1 MSPNTSARQSPSAS
15 VPASGGAPGVA
26 SGVASAVASQAAAGS
41 PDFAAHFPEVRGYLS
56 ACTGGL
62 PSHATLAASRSFFDE
77 WAAGRLD
84 AHAIGAA
91 SERTRQLYA
100 QLAGVAT
107 DRVALGSQVSQIVSI
122 IATTVPDG
130 GEVLCAAGD
139 FSSLTHPFEQLAAR
153 GVTVRYA
160 PVAELAAA
168 VRPETT
174 LVAFSLVQSATGEV
188 ADHEAIVAAAARVG
202 ARTCVDLTQS
212 LGWLPVGAAT
222 FDYTVCH
229 AYKWLCAPR
238 GTAFLTVRAGL
249 DETLTPLA
257 AGWCSADDVWGSC
270 YAGHTPLAANAGRF
284 DLSPLWPLVPGTE
297 AALALFASLDP
308 VAVHDH
314 AVGLANAARSV
325 LGMPSGNS
333 AIVTWPDPDGSEL
346 AAMQAA
352 GLVVSGRAGNARVA
366 FHLWN
371 TMEDVELLARA
382 LGR

>member
-1 MSPNTSARQSPSAS
+1 MSTSTLR
-15 VPASGGAPGVA
+15 SGN
-26 SGVASAVASQAAAGS
+26 AADTAT
-41 PDFAAHFPEVRGYLS
+41 DFASHFPATRGYLS

-62 PSHATLAASRSFFDE
+62 PSHATLTASRAFYDE

-84 AHAIGAA
+84 AHAIG
-91 SERTRQLYA
+91 ETVEQTRELYA
-100 QLAGVAT
+100 QLVGLPT

-122 IATTVPDG
+122 IATSVPDG

-160 PVAELAAA
+160 PIADLAAA
-168 VRPETT
+168 VTPATS

-188 ADHEAIVAAAARVG
+188 ADHEAIVAASSAVG

-249 DETLTPLA
+249 DDTLTPLA
-257 AGWCSADDVWGSC
+257 AGWCSADDVWASC
-270 YAGHTPLAANAGRF
+270 YAGHTPLAESAGRF
-284 DLSPLWPLVPGTE
+284 DISPLWPLVAGTA
-297 AALALFASLDP
+297 AALSLFVSLDRN
-308 VAVHDH
+308 AVHDH
-314 AVGLANAARSV
+314 AVGLANAARAV
-325 LGMPSGNS
+325 LGLPAGDS
-333 AIVTWPDPDGSEL
+333 AIVTWPDADGTAL
-346 AAMQAA
+346 AAMQTA
-352 GLVVSGRAGNARVA
+352 GIVASGRAGNARVS

-371 TMEDVELLARA
+371 THDDVALLAAA
-382 LGR
+382 LGH

>member
-1 MSPNTSARQSPSAS
+1 MSISTQG
-15 VPASGGAPGVA
+15 SGN
-26 SGVASAVASQAAAGS
+26 AAGATS
-41 PDFAAHFPEVRGYLS
+41 DFAGHFPDTRGYLA

-62 PSHATLAASRSFFDE
+62 PSHTTLAASRDFYDQWS
-77 WAAGRLD
+77 AGKLD
-84 AHAIGAA
+84 AHAIGDAV
-91 SERTRQLYA
+91 ERTRGLYA
-100 QLAGVAT
+100 QLVGVPA

-122 IATTVPDG
+122 IATAVPDG

-160 PVAELAAA
+160 PVTELAEA
-168 VRPETT
+168 VTPGTS

-188 ADHEAIVAAAARVG
+188 ADHAAIVSAAASVG

-238 GTAFLTVRAGL
+238 GTAFLTVRPGL

-257 AGWCSADDVWGSC
+257 AGWCSADDVWSSC
-270 YAGHTPLAANAGRF
+270 YAGHTPLAEGAGRF
-284 DLSPLWPLVPGTE
+284 DLSPLWPLVAGTE
-297 AALALFASLDP
+297 AALALFVSLDP
-308 VAVHDH
+308 SAVHDH
-314 AVGLANAARSV
+314 AVGLANSARAV
-325 LGMPSGNS
+325 LGLPAGDS
-333 AIVTWPDPDGSEL
+333 AIVTWPDADGSAL

-352 GLVVSGRAGNARVA
+352 GIVASGRAGNARVA

-371 TMEDVELLARA
+371 TPDDVALLASS